1 MDYLPLAVAVFIAL
15 ASSAFVY
22 WSNRKNTHSDAVT
35 SIRLGRLLHYR
46 DKAKALDQYMDKKI
60 DATQL
65 VMRYNKIEEDKKNWK
80 NAKRNH

>member
-1 MDYLPLAVAVFIAL
+1 M
-15 ASSAFVY
+15 
-22 WSNRKNTHSDAVT
+22 T

-65 VMRYNKIEEDKKNWK
+65 VMRYNKIEEDKKKWK
-80 NAKRNH
+80 NATRNH